1 MLQKLSALNSL
12 RWKTETS
19 KSMKVA
25 KETGL
30 IIGGSLFI
38 ALMSQL
44 SILLPF
50 TPVPFTGQTFAIML
64 ISVLF
69 GGKRAVFTVSAYLTE
84 GICGLPVFSSGGFG
98 MMHLLGPS
106 GGYLIGFLFAS
117 YLVGTL
123 SDKGLSKNFWSMI
136 MMMVLAHLI
145 IYSCGLINLSRF
157 FAFNQIF
164 NLGLIPFLP
173 GDALK
178 IMILSAII
186 PMSKKIMK

>member
-117 YLVGTL
+117 YFVGNL
-123 SDKGLSKNFWSMI
+123 SDKGLSKYFWSMI
-136 MMMVLAHLI
+136 MMMILAHLI